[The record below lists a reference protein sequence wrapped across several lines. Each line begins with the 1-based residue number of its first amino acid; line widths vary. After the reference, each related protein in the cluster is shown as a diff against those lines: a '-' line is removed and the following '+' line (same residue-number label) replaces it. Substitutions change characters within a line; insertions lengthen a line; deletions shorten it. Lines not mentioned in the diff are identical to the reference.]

1 MFDYELDKTI
11 DIGKPAAYTYFAGT
25 PEFMNHQKMITK
37 NVADDNRRTSRKSAV
52 FKMSKHRTSDSTPE
66 REVGIIR
73 LPANQISYRKPIRWL
88 RFFIGKKD

>member
-11 DIGKPAAYTYFAGT
+11 NTGKPAAYTYFTGT
-25 PEFMNHQKMITK
+25 PEFINHQKMITK
-37 NVADDNRRTSRKSAV
+37 NQEDDNRRTSRKSAV
-52 FKMSKHRTSDSTPE
+52 FKMRKHRTPDSSPE

-73 LPANQISYRKPIRWL
+73 LSASQISHRKPIRWL

>member
-11 DIGKPAAYTYFAGT
+11 DTGKPAAYTYFAGT

-37 NVADDNRRTSRKSAV
+37 NDADDNRRTSRKSAV
-52 FKMSKHRTSDSTPE
+52 FKMSKHRTLDASPE
-66 REVGIIR
+66 HEVGIIR
-73 LPANQISYRKPIRWL
+73 LSANQISHRKPIRWL

>member
-37 NVADDNRRTSRKSAV
+37 KQEDDRRTSRKSAV
-52 FKMSKHRTSDSTPE
+52 FKMSKHRTPDSSPE

-73 LPANQISYRKPIRWL
+73 LSASQISHRKPIRWL
-88 RFFIGKKD
+88 KFFIRKKD